1 MLGAQREPV
10 AEFDEQLWGCIMD
23 YVTVSVDGNMR
34 RCFGMEQ
41 KFNFYITLA
50 GIGKDM

>member
-1 MLGAQREPV
+1 M
-10 AEFDEQLWGCIMD
+10 
-23 YVTVSVDGNMR
+23 TVSVDG
-34 RCFGMEQ
+34 GMWWYFEVGQ